1 VLAATAPADGEL
13 RRWEGEFQISGGG
26 PRLSLHVRNGVLY
39 ANDWLLQPTADGAM
53 FSPRDYG
60 LVRAVPA
67 ADGSIQRLDWTE
79 GGQVYAAPRVG
90 AAR

>member
-1 VLAATAPADGEL
+1 
-13 RRWEGEFQISGGG
+13 
-26 PRLSLHVRNGVLY
+26 
-39 ANDWLLQPTADGAM
+39 M

-79 GGQVYAAPRVG
+79 GGQVYAALRVG